1 MLFRSKYAEFHSAI
15 LSAPEKAD
23 ELSVMDIAK
32 GLGGIEADLRAAMG
46 KPSVNEGFNRT
57 YALASALKI
66 TGTPTYVIGDE
77 IVSGAVGV
85 DALNAGIKSIGV
97 TN

>member
-1 MLFRSKYAEFHSAI
+1 M
-15 LSAPEKAD
+15 
-23 ELSVMDIAK
+23 
-32 GLGGIEADLRAAMG
+32 
-46 KPSVNEGFNRT
+46 NEGFNRT
-57 YALASALKI
+57 YALANALKI

-85 DALNAGIKSIGV
+85 EALNAGIKSIST